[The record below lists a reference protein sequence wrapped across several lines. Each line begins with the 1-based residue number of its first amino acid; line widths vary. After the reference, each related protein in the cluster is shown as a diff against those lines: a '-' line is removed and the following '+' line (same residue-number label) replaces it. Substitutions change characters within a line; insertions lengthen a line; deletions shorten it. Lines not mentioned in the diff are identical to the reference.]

1 MLPLALTLVAGLTA
15 PAQAQTPHRAVA
27 VVTVAQDAPQAAGA
41 PQPAGPRFAEGT
53 SVVILG
59 EITSQPS
66 GIIDEDK
73 MQVAVGPAKM
83 DFTLHLSEAK
93 MYSYHGT
100 PVDEDHLVDKM
111 WVRAEGRV
119 MDDPRRIR
127 VSKLQ
132 VVGKDMAS
140 LRSSPFY
147 RPNFAQGYVT
157 AVAGSRQ
164 IFPEMRGAV
173 FTPAAVVIVGK
184 ISGDTGAL
192 ETTRKVHVDAAGN
205 TWTLHVP
212 QDAPVL
218 SAKGEKISVH
228 EVSEG
233 QWVRVHGWQTDDLRV
248 RVARMEN
255 VGPEEAY
262 RASTYFRT
270 AEPIGYV
277 ERVPGTGVQF
287 NPLKV
292 TGVITAIDEKN
303 GTFTLRDDQG
313 KERVI
318 SIETVMISAN
328 GQPVEAKG
336 LKQGQRVTVEG
347 SDIVF

>member
-1 MLPLALTLVAGLTA
+1 
-15 PAQAQTPHRAVA
+15 
-27 VVTVAQDAPQAAGA
+27 
-41 PQPAGPRFAEGT
+41 
-53 SVVILG
+53 
-59 EITSQPS
+59 
-66 GIIDEDK
+66 
-73 MQVAVGPAKM
+73 MQVAVGPSKT

-100 PVDEDHLVDKM
+100 SVDEDHLVDKM
-111 WVRAEGRV
+111 WVRAEGIV

-132 VVGKDMAS
+132 VIGKDMAS
-140 LRSSPFY
+140 LRNSPFH
-147 RPNFAQGYVT
+147 RSDFDQGYIT

-164 IFPEMRGAV
+164 IFPDTRGAV
-173 FTPAAVVIVGK
+173 FTPGPVVIVGK
-184 ISGDTGAL
+184 VSDDTGAL
-192 ETTRKVHVDAAGN
+192 ETTRKVQVDAAGN

-212 QDAPVL
+212 QETPVL
-218 SAKGEKISVH
+218 NAKGEKISVH

-248 RVARMEN
+248 RVARMEII
-255 VGPEEAY
+255 GPEEAY
-262 RASTYFRT
+262 RGSTYFRT

-277 ERVPGTGVQF
+277 ERVPGTGVRF

-292 TGVITAIDEKN
+292 TGVITVIDAKN

-318 SIETVMISAN
+318 YIETVTISAN
-328 GQPVEAKG
+328 GQPVEASG
-336 LKQGQRVTVEG
+336 LKQGQRITVEG
-347 SDIVF
+347 NDIIF